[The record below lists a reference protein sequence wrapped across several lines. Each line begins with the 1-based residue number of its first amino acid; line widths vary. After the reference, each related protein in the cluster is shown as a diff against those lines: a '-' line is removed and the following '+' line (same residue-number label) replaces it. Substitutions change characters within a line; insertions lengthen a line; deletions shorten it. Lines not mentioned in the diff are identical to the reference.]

1 MIIRYPILLLAAMV
15 TLLLLTPAA
24 VSAQNAA
31 ERNAEFVA
39 AVKAG
44 DVKRARTLLKKGADI
59 NPSETFPIQYALQR
73 GNQEMVALFLENG
86 QDING
91 IGMIDQVVR
100 GTLLHAAIKSSDPAM
115 VLFLLDE
122 GASPKKEWLAAE
134 RSTPPLVL
142 VFENNKGER
151 ALEIIALLLAYGA
164 DIFQESFAPAMDGA
178 PEYRLSLLDIGFRE
192 PDVLKAILR
201 HGKNLDVDKMLRAAR
216 RQKKNQALTLLMD
229 FQRSPEKYKS
239 IGSGKRLVVE
249 TIGRGNLALMKKRI
263 RRNQVAGLTK
273 AELRIIRNTIFAQYG
288 YRFKSKDL
296 QAHFKRFSWY
306 RPRKV
311 NLGKALTATDKF
323 NLGLLKKAE
332 ARAGKSTPG
341 SKQKARIR
349 RKFKLVP
356 ITVIA
361 GEKGTSMEGKFIVLH
376 RVKGFKKTLSI
387 LGKDKIERTLPNSF
401 ARKTKIDGLRLQPLA
416 VNRFSVAF
424 TGIDGK
430 YKVSYLWHLEKNVL
444 YFKAL
449 NIATKKVIFSKNLPK
464 NSPFNLL
471 LRDAAGTKKMNQAL
485 ARVAELNAEVRKGNV
500 PVFGD
505 NIADVLKSV
514 TITISLINSKQLV
527 VNNHLCI
534 GMGSWIC
541 KEYPVQFSWSAGE
554 WNRVKS
560 EQSDLVQGPVGEL
573 VQSLDLNGDGVDEK
587 IFQSGNCFRNY
598 CEVSIVLY
606 TLDSAKRR
614 YVASGI
620 GARGD
625 QMAGE
630 CSGTF
635 TTPHILVDVD
645 AKPFPIIKTVI
656 REFSQADCEEKKIGE
671 VVTGI
676 YQWDARRKKFMEL
689 N

>member
-1 MIIRYPILLLAAMV
+1 MIIRYSILLLAAMA

-44 DVKRARTLLKKGADI
+44 DVKRARTLLERGADL
-59 NPSETFPIQYALQR
+59 NPDEIFPIQYALQR

-86 QDING
+86 QKING
-91 IGMIDQVVR
+91 IVPIDQASY
-100 GTLLHAAIKSSDPAM
+100 GPLLHTAILSGQSDM
-115 VLFLLDE
+115 VLFLLDQ
-122 GASPKKEWLAAE
+122 GANPKTLYWAADL
-134 RSTPPLVL
+134 STPPLVL
-142 VFENNKGER
+142 VVEKNKGEK
-151 ALEIIALLLAYGA
+151 ALEILARLLAYGA
-164 DIFQESFAPAMDGA
+164 DIHQEEVFPAMDGA
-178 PEYRLSLLDIGFRE
+178 PGHRISLLDIGFGK
-192 PDVLKAILR
+192 PDVLKVILR
-201 HGKNLDVDKMLRAAR
+201 HGINLDVDKMLRAAR

-229 FQRSPEKYKS
+229 FKRSPEKYKS
-239 IGSGKRLVVE
+239 RRPGKRLAVE

-273 AELRIIRNTIFAQYG
+273 AELRILRNTIFAQYG

-311 NLGKALTATDKF
+311 NLGRALTATDKF

-332 ARAGKSTPG
+332 ARADRSSPG

-349 RKFKLVP
+349 RKFKLAA

-361 GEKGTSMEGKFIVLH
+361 GEKGTSMEGKLVVLH

-444 YFKAL
+444 YFKAF

-598 CEVSIVLY
+598 CEVSLDLY

-625 QMAGE
+625 KIAGE

-656 REFSQADCEEKKIGE
+656 RKFSQADCEEKKIGE

-676 YQWDARRKKFMEL
+676 YQWDARRKIFMEL

>member
-1 MIIRYPILLLAAMV
+1 
-15 TLLLLTPAA
+15 
-24 VSAQNAA
+24 
-31 ERNAEFVA
+31 
-39 AVKAG
+39 KDG
-44 DVKRARTLLKKGADI
+44 DAKRARTLLEQGADL
-59 NPSETFPIQYALQR
+59 NPDEIFPIQYALQR

-86 QDING
+86 QKING
-91 IGMIDQVVR
+91 IVPIDQASY
-100 GTLLHAAIKSSDPAM
+100 GPLLHSAILSGQSDM
-115 VLFLLDE
+115 VLFLLDQ
-122 GASPKKEWLAAE
+122 GANPKTLYWAADL
-134 RSTPPLVL
+134 STPPLVL
-142 VFENNKGER
+142 VVEKNKGEK
-151 ALEIIALLLAYGA
+151 ALEILARLLAYGA
-164 DIFQESFAPAMDGA
+164 DIHQEEVFPAMDGA
-178 PEYRLSLLDIGFRE
+178 PGHRISLLDIGFGK
-192 PDVLKAILR
+192 PDVLKVILR
-201 HGKNLDVDKMLRAAR
+201 HGINLDVDKMLRAAR

-229 FQRSPEKYKS
+229 FKRSPEKYKS
-239 IGSGKRLVVE
+239 RRSGKRLAVE

-311 NLGKALTATDKF
+311 NLGRALTATDKF

-332 ARAGKSTPG
+332 ARADRSSPG

-349 RKFKLVP
+349 KKFKLAA

-361 GEKGTSMEGKFIVLH
+361 GEKGTSMEGKLVVLH

-444 YFKAL
+444 YFKAF

-573 VQSLDLNGDGVDEK
+573 VQSLDLNGDGVDEI
-587 IFQSGNCFRNY
+587 IFQSGNCFRNH
-598 CEVSIVLY
+598 CEVSLGLY

-625 QMAGE
+625 KIAGE

-656 REFSQADCEEKKIGE
+656 RKFSQADCEEKKIGE

-676 YQWDARRKKFMEL
+676 YQWDARRKIFMEL